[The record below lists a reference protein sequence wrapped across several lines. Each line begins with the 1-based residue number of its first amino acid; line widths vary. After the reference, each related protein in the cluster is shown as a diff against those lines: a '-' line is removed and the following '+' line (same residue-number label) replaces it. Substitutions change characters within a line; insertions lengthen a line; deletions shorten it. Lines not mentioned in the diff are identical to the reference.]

1 MEKENSDKFPPYI
14 SSQENKKRAA
24 VCGGAVDP
32 MVGSCLHKDSIFSL
46 NRRKRREIEGANVG
60 NAEGGPF

>member
-1 MEKENSDKFPPYI
+1 MEKENSDKFPPTFLP
-14 SSQENKKRAA
+14 KKIRKGR
-24 VCGGAVDP
+24 CGAVDP